1 MKSRFLLLLLALVL
15 VVVGALVFPNRLP
28 NPATGGD
35 TIERVDGHPLYV
47 MN

>member
-1 MKSRFLLLLLALVL
+1 MKSRFLLLLLALAL
-15 VVVGALVFPNRLP
+15 VVVGALLFLNRVP
-28 NPATGGD
+28 NPATGRD